1 MNLFFA
7 LSFWERL
14 GEGLGCATPSSF
26 LFHFESIKTKE
37 IFLFLF
43 TLEPSPWPL
52 SQRERE

>member
-1 MNLFFA
+1 MNLFLA